1 MRAGAWLRLCAGAH
15 AAASCTVDGSGNS
28 RQRQQQQRS
37 GFLFLYPRHGALAPA
52 TLDGDRAA
60 RRGWMRRKG
69 GVAPPAGVLVGHAQ
83 QGLQRASSSAPTMPW
98 TRMRRVRF
106 FRPPPEIC
114 GFYSFHVHT
123 QRADSLPRA
132 AHACAARPTMCGLS
146 LRHFGRAPAR
156 GVAIASVRLP
166 LDGPAR
172 VRLPSTHVM
181 RAAYGSSANP
191 SACDHMAPRPGA
203 RVLPVAVDTQAT
215 EITSVSRMGPAP
227 PRAPHFAG
235 SWDCGAGH

>member
-1 MRAGAWLRLCAGAH
+1 
-15 AAASCTVDGSGNS
+15 
-28 RQRQQQQRS
+28 
-37 GFLFLYPRHGALAPA
+37 
-52 TLDGDRAA
+52 
-60 RRGWMRRKG
+60 
-69 GVAPPAGVLVGHAQ
+69 
-83 QGLQRASSSAPTMPW
+83 
-98 TRMRRVRF
+98 MRRVRF
-106 FRPPPEIC
+106 FGRPLRSAVFTHSTFTHNGLTRFPVP
-114 GFYSFHVHT
+114 HM
-123 QRADSLPRA
+123 
-132 AHACAARPTMCGLS
+132 HACAARPTTCELS